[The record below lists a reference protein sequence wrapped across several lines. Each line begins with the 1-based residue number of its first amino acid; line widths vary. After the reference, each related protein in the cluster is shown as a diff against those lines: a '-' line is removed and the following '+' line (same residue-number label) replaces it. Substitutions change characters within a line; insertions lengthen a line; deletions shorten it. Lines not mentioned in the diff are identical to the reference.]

1 MCGILGIWGRKAVT
15 ADLLLGL
22 ATLQH
27 RGQDAAGAI
36 TFDGSFHVK
45 IGRGLV
51 SQVFADKHQ
60 ERLRGA
66 WGLGHVRYAT
76 MGSTDVEDAQPVY
89 VSYPYGLAMVHNGN
103 VTNFEAVK
111 ERLYTEHHRLVS
123 TSNDVALILYTFAA
137 ALEQCDLRSLTIP
150 DLFRCVETTQRA
162 IRGAYS
168 VVCLIAGR
176 GLLAFADPHGIRPL
190 VLGRRETSDGP
201 EYAFASETTCLDFLG
216 FEACGEVQAGEAV
229 FIDVN
234 GEVHRHDGLRRSP
247 SFCVFE
253 FIYFARE
260 DSVMR
265 GRVVANERERMG
277 RQLAHPLVRAGVS
290 PDVVIDVPASGYF
303 FASGLSAASGIPFRR
318 GLAKNHHIGRSFIQ
332 PTDEERQRSVRLKLN
347 PIRGVLEGRRV
358 AVVDDSIVRGITSRR
373 LVELLRGAGA
383 REVVMMSAAPPVRF
397 PCAYGI
403 DMSTRE
409 EIIAARHTIESVRQ
423 MIGADALVYQS
434 LEDLESLYSDLPC
447 CMACFSG
454 EYPTGLDA
462 DDLERIECEKRAS
475 GRARAGV

>member
-1 MCGILGIWGRKAVT
+1 VA

-60 ERLRGA
+60 ERLRGS

-76 MGSTDVEDAQPVY
+76 MGSTDVEDAQPVH

-103 VTNFEAVK
+103 VTNFGEVK
-111 ERLYTEHHRLVS
+111 ERLYAKHHRLVS

-137 ALEQCDLRSLTIP
+137 ALEQCDLRSLSIP
-150 DLFRCVETTQRA
+150 DLFRCVEATQEA

-190 VLGRRETSDGP
+190 VLGRRDTDDGP
-201 EYAFASETTCLDFLG
+201 EFAFASETTCFDFLG
-216 FEACGEVQAGEAV
+216 FEVCGEVQAGEAV
-229 FIDVN
+229 FVDAE
-234 GEVHRHDGLRRSP
+234 GEVHRHKGVRRDP
-247 SFCVFE
+247 AFCVFE

-265 GRVVANERERMG
+265 GRVVASERERIG
-277 RQLAHPLVRAGVS
+277 RRLARPLFLSGAT

-347 PIRGVLEGRRV
+347 PIRGELEGRRV

-373 LVELLRGAGA
+373 LVELVRGAGA
-383 REVVMMSAAPPVRF
+383 REVIMMSAAPPVRF

-403 DMSTRE
+403 DMSTRT
-409 EIIAARHTIESVRQ
+409 EIIAAQHSTEAVRE
-423 MIGADALVYQS
+423 MIGADALVYQD
-434 LEDLESLYSDLPC
+434 LDDLESLYADLPC

-454 EYPTGLDA
+454 KYPTGLDA
-462 DDLERIECEKRAS
+462 ADLERMECEKEAS
-475 GRARAGV
+475 GRAQPSG